1 MKYLKPLISL
11 SIVSVVVLA
20 LFYLWRR
27 TNILLSSINSLRG
40 DLAELKHIPLREG
53 AVPESLV
60 GDDTNEAFVDAPS
73 NQLENK
79 QKIEDTQ
86 QNITLLKSSI
96 EQLENMIS
104 SSEGEYES
112 SMSDSETEEEELA
125 VAGDVDE
132 NNDHIM
138 SYGLDAPET
147 NSELN
152 DLLNNKSEEITD
164 SKKEIISVESNQP
177 GVTLQKNITDE
188 VKIDVILNSYNKKQ
202 LENLCGDANLSKSGS
217 KTALI
222 KRLLSNGHEFKTIN
236 EVVPE
241 ISSQN

>member
-73 NQLENK
+73 NQLETK